1 MLLILLPIFLILFLQ
16 TIKWYSNST
25 KRKTSPPSPPKLP
38 VIGNL
43 HQLGLFPHRTLQSL
57 ARKHGPVMLLHLGS
71 VPVLVISSAE
81 AACEIMKTHDRVFAN
96 RPHGKLYDIL
106 LYDSKDVSTA
116 PYGEYWR
123 QIRSISVLHLLSVK
137 RVRSLRCVREE
148 EIMLMMEKIRNSCS
162 SASPVNLSGLI
173 ARTINDIVC
182 RVALGRKYG
191 GESGKGFKKLLEEF
205 TELLGSFIVG
215 DYVPWLGWLTW
226 ISGVYAKANRVAKEF
241 DDLLEEVVEEHIN
254 REKGASNKKDVRS
267 DSEGQSDF
275 VDVLLWIQRT
285 NALGFSIDRTV
296 IKALILDMFS
306 AGTDTISTL
315 LEWEMTE
322 LLRHPL
328 VMKKLKDEGKNVAG
342 DRVHITEE
350 DLDQM
355 PYLMAVVKETLR
367 LHPPIPLLVPRESSQ
382 DIQLKGYQVKAGT
395 RVFINAWAIAR
406 DPAYWEEPEEFKPER
421 FLNSSVDVKGNDFHL
436 IPFGAGRRGC
446 PGIAYAMV
454 ANEIVLANLIHQFD
468 WEIPSGFAG
477 EKTLDLSETVGLT
490 MHRKSPLMAVAT
502 TKKK

>member
-1 MLLILLPIFLILFLQ
+1 
-16 TIKWYSNST
+16 
-25 KRKTSPPSPPKLP
+25 
-38 VIGNL
+38 
-43 HQLGLFPHRTLQSL
+43 
-57 ARKHGPVMLLHLGS
+57 
-71 VPVLVISSAE
+71 
-81 AACEIMKTHDRVFAN
+81 
-96 RPHGKLYDIL
+96 
-106 LYDSKDVSTA
+106 
-116 PYGEYWR
+116 
-123 QIRSISVLHLLSVK
+123 
-137 RVRSLRCVREE
+137 
-148 EIMLMMEKIRNSCS
+148 
-162 SASPVNLSGLI
+162 
-173 ARTINDIVC
+173 
-182 RVALGRKYG
+182 
-191 GESGKGFKKLLEEF
+191 
-205 TELLGSFIVG
+205 
-215 DYVPWLGWLTW
+215 
-226 ISGVYAKANRVAKEF
+226 
-241 DDLLEEVVEEHIN
+241 
-254 REKGASNKKDVRS
+254 
-267 DSEGQSDF
+267 
-275 VDVLLWIQRT
+275 
-285 NALGFSIDRTV
+285 
-296 IKALILDMFS
+296 MFS

-477 EKTLDLSETVGLT
+477 EKTLDLSETVGIT
-490 MHRKSPLMAVAT
+490 MHRKSPLMALAT
-502 TKKK
+502 PN

>member
-25 KRKTSPPSPPKLP
+25 KRKTSPPSPPKPP

-71 VPVLVISSAE
+71 VPVPVISSAE

-96 RPHGKLYDIL
+96 RPHGKLHDIP

-296 IKALILDMFS
+296 IKALILVS
-306 AGTDTISTL
+306 
-315 LEWEMTE
+315 
-322 LLRHPL
+322 
-328 VMKKLKDEGKNVAG
+328 
-342 DRVHITEE
+342 ITS
-350 DLDQM
+350 M
-355 PYLMAVVKETLR
+355 
-367 LHPPIPLLVPRESSQ
+367 IPLHV
-382 DIQLKGYQVKAGT
+382 
-395 RVFINAWAIAR
+395 
-406 DPAYWEEPEEFKPER
+406 
-421 FLNSSVDVKGNDFHL
+421 L
-436 IPFGAGRRGC
+436 I
-446 PGIAYAMV
+446 
-454 ANEIVLANLIHQFD
+454 
-468 WEIPSGFAG
+468 
-477 EKTLDLSETVGLT
+477 
-490 MHRKSPLMAVAT
+490 
-502 TKKK
+502 